1 MRWAGFALIL
11 AMTLGAGPTTRP
23 ATKHPAG
30 AERTLHAMV
39 SSVHG
44 HLLKVSV
51 LKKKSEVKE
60 RSIRVAKNAE
70 ITLNQQP
77 VALSSL
83 KAGQNVTVR
92 LNHGVATHIDATG
105 K

>member
-11 AMTLGAGPTTRP
+11 AIALGAGPTTRP
-23 ATKHPAG
+23 ARKHPAG
-30 AERTLHAMV
+30 PERTLHAMV